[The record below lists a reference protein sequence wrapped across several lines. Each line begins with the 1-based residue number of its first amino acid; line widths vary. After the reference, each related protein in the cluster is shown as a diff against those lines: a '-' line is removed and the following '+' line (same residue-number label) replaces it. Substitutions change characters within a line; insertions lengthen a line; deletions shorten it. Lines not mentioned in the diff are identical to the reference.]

1 MKGGSEGFQG
11 EISRMIQDRIRQA
24 HEGFEHS
31 RRHGQ
36 KDGERLR
43 KQIAERLREAERH
56 INEKIKEEDQV
67 LYNHLMKTKVIVV
80 VSTDKLN
87 EHCDYKKYK
96 NLPLR
101 PFFTW
106 FIRFYAGI
114 IHEQFLIK

>member
-1 MKGGSEGFQG
+1 
-11 EISRMIQDRIRQA
+11 
-24 HEGFEHS
+24 
-31 RRHGQ
+31 
-36 KDGERLR
+36 
-43 KQIAERLREAERH
+43 
-56 INEKIKEEDQV
+56 
-67 LYNHLMKTKVIVV
+67 MKTKVIVV